1 MSMRSRGEKG
11 LVPFFTAGY
20 PDEETFLRLIRAA
33 SDAGC
38 KVIEIGVPF
47 SDPIADGPAIQE
59 SSSRALE
66 NGISLNRTLE
76 LAVQAREKTSARLV
90 LMGYFNPVLQMGLE
104 RFARRAGEAGV
115 AGVIIPDVPLEEST
129 DIRKVLEKEEVTFVD
144 LVART
149 SSADRIKAIAGC
161 AKGFLYLVSVTGVT
175 GVRSPLSKDL
185 EAFVARVR
193 EEADIPLY
201 VGFGVSNRDLAV
213 QAVHRADGVIIGSA
227 LIRIIQS
234 AATAEAAVTHV
245 KNFLED
251 IHQAIN
257 PSRRP

>member
-1 MSMRSRGEKG
+1 MKLQELTESMRSRGEKG

-20 PDEETFLRLIRAA
+20 PDEDTFLRLIRAA

-76 LAVQAREKTSARLV
+76 LAGQASETTSARFV

-115 AGVIIPDVPLEEST
+115 SGVIIPDVPLEEST
-129 DIRKVLEKEEVTFVD
+129 DIRKVLEK
-144 LVART
+144 
-149 SSADRIKAIAGC
+149 AGMP
-161 AKGFLYLVSVTGVT
+161 KSWKFEG
-175 GVRSPLSKDL
+175 
-185 EAFVARVR
+185 
-193 EEADIPLY
+193 
-201 VGFGVSNRDLAV
+201 
-213 QAVHRADGVIIGSA
+213 
-227 LIRIIQS
+227 
-234 AATAEAAVTHV
+234 
-245 KNFLED
+245 
-251 IHQAIN
+251 
-257 PSRRP
+257 